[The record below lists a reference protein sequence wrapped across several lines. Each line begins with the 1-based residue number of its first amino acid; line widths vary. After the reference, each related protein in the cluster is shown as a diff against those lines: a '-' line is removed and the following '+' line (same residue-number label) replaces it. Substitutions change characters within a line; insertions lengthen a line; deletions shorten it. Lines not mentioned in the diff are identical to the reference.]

1 MITIKQLLELR
12 NALTKDSKRREQVVN
27 AVYDSF
33 TGVFSEK
40 SVERLKTVQ
49 EIIIPVI
56 SEISNAIDSIKK
68 LGKSEYFPKSA
79 SDILEKEGAL
89 LTEIHDGYFRTFPD
103 KRDMQKLKEK
113 SLFLKRAASNE
124 KFLLG
129 EIDSELSKVAE
140 KKRAVLAAWS

>member
-1 MITIKQLLELR
+1 MLTIKQLLELR

-40 SVERLKTVQ
+40 SADRLKIVQ

-56 SEISNAIDSIKK
+56 SEISNAVGSIKK

-79 SDILEKEGAL
+79 K
-89 LTEIHDGYFRTFPD
+89 T
-103 KRDMQKLKEK
+103 
-113 SLFLKRAASNE
+113 
-124 KFLLG
+124 
-129 EIDSELSKVAE
+129 
-140 KKRAVLAAWS
+140 